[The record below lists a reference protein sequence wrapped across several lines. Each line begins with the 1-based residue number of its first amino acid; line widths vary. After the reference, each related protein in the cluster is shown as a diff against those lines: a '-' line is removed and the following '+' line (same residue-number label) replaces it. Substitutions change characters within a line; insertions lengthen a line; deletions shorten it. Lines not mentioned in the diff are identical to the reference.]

1 MINCQKCQ
9 LSIWPSFSIKI
20 LQIKEIRGLAS
31 FLQSNSVLTNR
42 LKSNSRNENF
52 RSLQEVLF
60 LWLNVHVIIYSRKQ
74 LVLNLI
80 DKMEWAFS

>member
-1 MINCQKCQ
+1 MINCQKCP